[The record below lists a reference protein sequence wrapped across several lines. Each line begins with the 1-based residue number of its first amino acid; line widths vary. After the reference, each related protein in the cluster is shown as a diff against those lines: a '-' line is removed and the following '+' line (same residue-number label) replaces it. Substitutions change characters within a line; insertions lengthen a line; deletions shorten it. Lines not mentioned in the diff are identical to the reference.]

1 MATEVAVA
9 AAAFLAAPSPALA
22 ASSAFPA
29 LATPSALPALATPS
43 ALPALAMPL
52 ALPALAAFS
61 VFPALATP
69 SVGPSDPVPGAP
81 DPNAV
86 RLWSVWQ
93 SDGTAWLASSAKE
106 VPPDG
111 SVIGWRFSASPDGT
125 ATEPPGGDLPS
136 FQTVCGKDAAA
147 SGSKRV
153 VVRVDFGDPESDAFP
168 GEQPPAEGLT
178 KCVTGAE
185 TASTAQLLATAAK
198 ARVNAQ
204 GDVVAINA
212 YPAGAAAGIDLG
224 TPASPA
230 DSSSD
235 GASSDGPPLTLI
247 WGGAV
252 ALVLLSGGAIV
263 ATRRHPRTPSH

>member
-1 MATEVAVA
+1 M
-9 AAAFLAAPSPALA
+9 PALT
-22 ASSAFPA
+22 
-29 LATPSALPALATPS
+29 TPS
-43 ALPALAMPL
+43 

-61 VFPALATP
+61 VFPNLATP
-69 SVGPSDPVPGAP
+69 PFGPNEPVPGAP
-81 DPNAV
+81 DPNVV

-93 SDGTAWLASSAKE
+93 SDGTAWLASSPKDS
-106 VPPDG
+106 PPDG

-136 FQTVCGKDAAA
+136 FQTVCGKDPAA

-168 GEQPPAEGLT
+168 GEQPPEEGLT

-185 TASTAQLLATAAK
+185 TASTTQLLTTAAK

-212 YPAGAAAGIDLG
+212 YPAKAAADTDLG

-230 DSSSD
+230 SASPDGASPADASADGTSPA

-247 WGGAV
+247 AGGAV

-263 ATRRHPRTPSH
+263 ATRRHSRTPAH